1 MANKKTES
9 SDDQGITT
17 IPKTIG
23 VFVRNKDGL
32 PVAKPAFDS
41 AAIKRIKGKP
51 ALGILVRNPHGNFVN
66 KFRVTAQVVDK
77 HGKIVLQRE
86 QAGMTMAPYSKM
98 TWPINLKKTGLSS
111 GDYTVRLAARWVR
124 DSVTGDYVDNISDK
138 KEFVKHWETTVNVT
152 ADEFTTRHVN
162 TWSWL
167 DTVMV
172 LILFVLV
179 VAIVTVIIKIRGL
192 HKRY

>member
-1 MANKKTES
+1 
-9 SDDQGITT
+9 
-17 IPKTIG
+17 
-23 VFVRNKDGL
+23 
-32 PVAKPAFDS
+32 
-41 AAIKRIKGKP
+41 
-51 ALGILVRNPHGNFVN
+51 
-66 KFRVTAQVVDK
+66 
-77 HGKIVLQRE
+77 
-86 QAGMTMAPYSKM
+86 M

-152 ADEFTTRHVN
+152 ADELTTRHVN

-172 LILFVLV
+172 LILFVLG